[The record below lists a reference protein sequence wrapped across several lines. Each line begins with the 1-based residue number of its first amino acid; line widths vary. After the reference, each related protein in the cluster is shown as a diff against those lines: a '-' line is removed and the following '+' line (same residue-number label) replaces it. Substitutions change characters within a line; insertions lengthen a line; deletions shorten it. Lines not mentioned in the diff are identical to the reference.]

1 MQLKG
6 MEFAFDFTDAEDL
19 ERYEKAYEKL
29 QQSISCTNKDTPS
42 QAVRR
47 QCAATKAFFDTVLG
61 EGAYEKLVDK
71 PTSALANSDVLWD
84 FMEAYQREA
93 ETVEKQ
99 QRQRLDKFKKYTA
112 GRRRT

>member
-29 QQSISCTNKDTPS
+29 QQSISCTNKDIPS
-42 QAVRR
+42 QVVRR
-47 QCAATKAFFDTVLG
+47 QCAATKEFFDAVLG
-61 EGAYEKLVDK
+61 EGVYEKLVEK
-71 PTSALANSDVLWD
+71 PTSAISNSNALWD
-84 FMEAYQREA
+84 FLDAYQQ
-93 ETVEKQ
+93 ETENAEKQ